1 MDWTQIVIAILGIV
15 GALDLGRILF
25 FKANKKKA
33 NAEADNIAIEGL
45 KNSISTLEARVA
57 ADQEAMERKDAKVEA
72 LYDEKNTYR
81 EDLASAQT
89 LMCVH
94 MGCAAR
100 KPAHGQGAE
109 WLRDHKSDPS
119 LGVDYLPINQL
130 MKLYGKQKAEKE
142 KEAEQDA

>member
-1 MDWTQIVIAILGIV
+1 MDWTQIVIAALGLIGV
-15 GALDLGRILF
+15 VDFGRILF
-25 FKANKKKA
+25 FKERKKKEGS
-33 NAEADNIAIEGL
+33 EADNIAIKGL
-45 KNSISTLEARVA
+45 KESIVTLESRIAS
-57 ADQEAMERKDAKVEA
+57 DQEAMERKDAKIEA

-81 EDLASAQT
+81 EDLASSQT

-94 MGCAAR
+94 LGCAAR
-100 KPAHGQGAE
+100 KPAQGQGAE